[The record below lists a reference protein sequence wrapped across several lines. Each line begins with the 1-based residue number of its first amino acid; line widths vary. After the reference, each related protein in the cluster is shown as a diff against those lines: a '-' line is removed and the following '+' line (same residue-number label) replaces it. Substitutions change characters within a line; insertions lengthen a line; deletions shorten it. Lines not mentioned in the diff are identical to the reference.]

1 MVDRDKKRYRDTKR
15 FLKKEG
21 NRDRRRFFKRQ
32 LEQSPNDA
40 TTEDEYD
47 FGRNS
52 SASMNGWYKDTKRRS
67 DDEDEEQLVTRP

>member
-1 MVDRDKKRYRDTKR
+1 MADQDKRRYRETKR

-32 LEQSPNDA
+32 LEIDPNEA
-40 TTEDEYD
+40 TPEDEYS

-52 SASMNGWYKDTKRRS
+52 SATMNGWHKDRKRRS
-67 DDEDEEQLVTRP
+67 QDDEEEEPTRP